1 MHPVVSSVFLPA
13 VLSGHWLVFRVKVK
27 IEAAVPGSEKSNVEE
42 APHVWQDLK
51 LRRSSLL

>member
-27 IEAAVPGSEKSNVEE
+27 IEAAVLGSEKSSVEE
-42 APHVWQDLK
+42 APMSG
-51 LRRSSLL
+51 RI